1 MSYHIFNISNV
12 DEHERNINTI
22 SLQDP
27 AFKRRFGSAAE
38 KPPKKL
44 RNLDLS
50 WKEQNKRIRYRKR

>member
-1 MSYHIFNISNV
+1 MISKGYIISNANNSK
-12 DEHERNINTI
+12 DIFR
-22 SLQDP
+22 QDP

-50 WKEQNKRIRYRKR
+50 WKEQNKRIR

>member
-1 MSYHIFNISNV
+1 MFI
-12 DEHERNINTI
+12 NINNILATDNI

-50 WKEQNKRIRYRKR
+50 WKEQNKRIR